1 MSLEDW
7 GLAKNI
13 ALQKPTRV
21 HQAQDRLDR
30 AVARLETVIKDR
42 TMSAAARD
50 ERGIKLADELRQLRV
65 QNVSLKQFND
75 EVGERLDTVITNLK
89 TALEN

>member
-7 GLAKNI
+7 GLAKNT

-42 TMSAAARD
+42 AVSSAARD
-50 ERGIKLADELRQLRV
+50 ERGIKLEDELRQLRV
-65 QNVSLKQFND
+65 QNVNLKQFSD
-75 EVGERLDTVITNLK
+75 EVGDCLDTVITNLK